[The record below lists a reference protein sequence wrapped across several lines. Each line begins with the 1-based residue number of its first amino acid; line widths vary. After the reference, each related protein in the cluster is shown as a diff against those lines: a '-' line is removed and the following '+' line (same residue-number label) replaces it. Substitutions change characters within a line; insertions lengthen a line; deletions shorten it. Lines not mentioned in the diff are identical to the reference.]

1 MDPRAYDLD
10 GFVVVQ
16 DLFTMDEAARTAQQ
30 AIRAAGPGP
39 SFRHGLVARSPGLWP
54 ILVHRGLLQEV
65 AQAVGATCR
74 CLPGIDSVG
83 VGHAEAEPHRDASPE
98 ELPCLA
104 SPKPTQP
111 YDVVRVITYPSPGPS
126 LFGVLPGSHL
136 IPGSSEDAMAWMADS
151 WRWLELG
158 PRDAVFFD
166 PRLVHAGW
174 RAGRRV
180 MIVLTYGGGGPGT
193 IETYFD
199 ARIRTAGLG
208 FSDPNPALVRL
219 LRRRHLFL
227 EASADLA
234 CWRHYESMWGRRELG
249 QPASSPSTGGV
260 QHP

>member
-1 MDPRAYDLD
+1 MDPRAYDRD
-10 GFVVVQ
+10 GFVVVR
-16 DLFTMDEAARTAQQ
+16 DLFAMDEATRTEQE
-30 AIRAAGPGP
+30 AIRAAGPAP
-39 SFRHGLVARSPGLWP
+39 SFRHGLVAGSPGLWP

-104 SPKPTQP
+104 GTARTQS
-111 YDVVRVITYPSPGPS
+111 YDVVRVITYPSPGLS

-136 IPGSSEDAMAWMADS
+136 VPGSSEDAMAWTADS

-158 PRDAVFFD
+158 RRDAVLFD
-166 PRLVHAGW
+166 PRLVHAGR
-174 RAGRRV
+174 RAARRA

-208 FSDPNPALVRL
+208 FPDPSPALVRL

-227 EASADLA
+227 EASVDSG
-234 CWRHYESMWGRRELG
+234 CWRHYESVWGRRGLG
-249 QPASSPSTGGV
+249 RSASSPPTGGV
-260 QHP
+260 QLP